1 MKFFVCPEES
11 YIYKLWA
18 MNDWLAANGFIGA
31 LAFREKIVS
40 GIQRS
45 TEDIST
51 WLPEWGILRT
61 LIANKDWQRK

>member
-1 MKFFVCPEES
+1 LKEDPKLIVSREGN
-11 YIYKLWA
+11 YAYKLWA

-40 GIQRS
+40 GIQQS

-51 WLPEWGILRT
+51 WLPEWGKLRT
-61 LIANKDWQRK
+61 VIANYE